1 MYQKLVLTLLFS
13 LVSIN
18 QVIAADEMA
27 ISYQNTEKMTT
38 EQKLTSAAQLMA
50 QMKTATDTVL
60 SMLQEA
66 HKAKDIIKI
75 NFINDKLSTIKGLF
89 RIAEESDIALKE
101 AAITAQADLIN
112 HEYTKIYM
120 ASEKIQVILT
130 QLQAMLNQTS
140 VNSAT
145 SQSTANVEVFDAAIS
160 AYQPVTSDQDL
171 ALLPVLSSER
181 PEAVSANQ

>member
-1 MYQKLVLTLLFS
+1 MYQKLVLTLLVS
-13 LVSIN
+13 LVSVN

-27 ISYQNTEKMTT
+27 INYQNTEKMTT

-89 RIAEESDIALKE
+89 RIAEESDIALKHAE
-101 AAITAQADLIN
+101 ELVKSVR
-112 HEYTKIYM
+112 EF
-120 ASEKIQVILT
+120 VI
-130 QLQAMLNQTS
+130 S
-140 VNSAT
+140 
-145 SQSTANVEVFDAAIS
+145 
-160 AYQPVTSDQDL
+160 
-171 ALLPVLSSER
+171 
-181 PEAVSANQ
+181 

>member
-1 MYQKLVLTLLFS
+1 M
-13 LVSIN
+13 
-18 QVIAADEMA
+18 
-27 ISYQNTEKMTT
+27 
-38 EQKLTSAAQLMA
+38 
-50 QMKTATDTVL
+50 
-60 SMLQEA
+60 
-66 HKAKDIIKI
+66 
-75 NFINDKLSTIKGLF
+75 
-89 RIAEESDIALKE
+89 
-101 AAITAQADLIN
+101 
-112 HEYTKIYM
+112 
-120 ASEKIQVILT
+120 ILT